1 MPNNNYIQFDIETT
15 GNEQS
20 ELFIAMLSGQGFE
33 GFEENEN
40 VLSAFIK
47 ENEFNAEGFAGIA
60 ALFEHFSYTSSI
72 IENINWN
79 QQWESSFEPV
89 MVNDFV
95 AIRAAFHQ
103 PVTTVKHEII
113 ITPRMSFGTGHHA
126 TTYLMIEQMSTLDL
140 NNKMVL
146 DFGTGTGVLA
156 ILAEKMG
163 AAGIKA
169 IDNDECSIKNL
180 EENIEA
186 NDCSKINVQMG
197 DTIPA
202 NDHFDIV
209 LANINL
215 NVILA
220 NLSAIAGVS
229 KKGTI
234 VLLSGFL
241 KADEAILSTAITKN
255 DFSTIGTTQKGE
267 WLCMQITKN

>member
-1 MPNNNYIQFDIETT
+1 
-15 GNEQS
+15 
-20 ELFIAMLSGQGFE
+20 
-33 GFEENEN
+33 
-40 VLSAFIK
+40 
-47 ENEFNAEGFAGIA
+47 
-60 ALFEHFSYTSSI
+60 
-72 IENINWN
+72 
-79 QQWESSFEPV
+79 
-89 MVNDFV
+89 
-95 AIRAAFHQ
+95 
-103 PVTTVKHEII
+103 
-113 ITPRMSFGTGHHA
+113 
-126 TTYLMIEQMSTLDL
+126 MSTLDL

-169 IDNDECSIKNL
+169 IDNDEWSIENL
-180 EENIEA
+180 KENIEA
-186 NDCSKINVQMG
+186 NDCSKIDVQMA
-197 DTIPA
+197 DTIPV

-241 KADEAILSTAITKN
+241 KADEAILSTALTEN
-255 DFSTIGTTQKGE
+255 DFSAIGTIQKGE
-267 WLCMQITKN
+267 WLCMQTKKN